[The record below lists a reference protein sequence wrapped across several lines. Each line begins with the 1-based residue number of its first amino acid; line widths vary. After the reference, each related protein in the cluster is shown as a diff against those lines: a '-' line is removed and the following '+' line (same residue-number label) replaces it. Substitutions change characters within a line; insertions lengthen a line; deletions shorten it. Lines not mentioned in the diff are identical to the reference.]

1 MFFRTPAIYNKEQ
14 RKPKLSF
21 LNFNLNPQSYKI
33 LSNNELQDE
42 KNNNEIIQET
52 HNETPNKIYDEK
64 NNDINDINIDIKD
77 INDINDETIIVNDI
91 PKNTLKP
98 VDRTIPDDT
107 NRWYNFLK
115 RRKSR
120 KVSPSNYRAGKK
132 TKRRKNRTKRR
143 KNRTKRRKI
152 SLKSGKII

>member
-1 MFFRTPAIYNKEQ
+1 MFFRTQAFYNKEQ

-21 LNFNLNPQSYKI
+21 LNSNRNLQSNKI
-33 LSNNELQDE
+33 LSNELQDE

-52 HNETPNKIYDEK
+52 HNETHNETPDKIYDEK
-64 NNDINDINIDIKD
+64 NNNDDNDDNNNDIIDINDI
-77 INDINDETIIVNDI
+77 ETINLHEI
-91 PKNTLKP
+91 PKPTVKP
-98 VDRTIPDDT
+98 PPDDT
-107 NRWYNFLK
+107 NRWYNIFK

-143 KNRTKRRKI
+143 KNRTKRRKN
-152 SLKSGKII
+152 IIKKR

>member
-1 MFFRTPAIYNKEQ
+1 MFFKTQTFYNKEQ

-21 LNFNLNPQSYKI
+21 LNSNRNLQSNKI
-33 LSNNELQDE
+33 LSNELQDE

-52 HNETPNKIYDEK
+52 HNETHNETPDKIYDD
-64 NNDINDINIDIKD
+64 NNNDIIDINDI
-77 INDINDETIIVNDI
+77 ETINLHEI
-91 PKNTLKP
+91 PKPTLKP
-98 VDRTIPDDT
+98 PPDDRSIPDDT
-107 NRWYNFLK
+107 NRWYNIFK

-143 KNRTKRRKI
+143 KNIIKKR
-152 SLKSGKII
+152 